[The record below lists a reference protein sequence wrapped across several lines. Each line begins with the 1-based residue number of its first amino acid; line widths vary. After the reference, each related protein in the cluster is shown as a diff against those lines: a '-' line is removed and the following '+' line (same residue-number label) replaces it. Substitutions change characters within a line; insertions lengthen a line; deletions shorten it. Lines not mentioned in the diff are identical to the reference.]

1 MEFGAGVAA
10 LLETYDNCLKLL
22 RAFKRQNKEDGSYK
36 VTKASKQQALLKHSL
51 KSDRNKVERAY
62 ASRLSVA
69 GRSFERGDPKSI
81 AALSKVLKKL
91 NAAIARLMQVA
102 SKSPSP
108 VFDYQSLMTL
118 SNSSRV
124 QAIKTFDQLSRRLG
138 KDPSAVSAAPP
149 APPPAPAA
157 PAKTFWSSATARAAR
172 TMGATGMTGA
182 TGATGATKPP
192 GSKPP
197 KPAGPSA
204 SSRDGPRKGGPR
216 KGSPKVSKGH
226 ADGSSSARRHEPK
239 DGRRRHDKAPG
250 TQRKHHASKPPPGPA
265 ATKGKEGGAGSGNN
279 AGRRT
284 SFLNRFSLMS
294 MASDSTRLGE
304 IPERKWHR
312 KYDPLD
318 GSLDEYNTPV
328 MYPIRPYQKQQ
339 PKEKKFLGLFKRG

>member
-1 MEFGAGVAA
+1 M
-10 LLETYDNCLKLL
+10 
-22 RAFKRQNKEDGSYK
+22 
-36 VTKASKQQALLKHSL
+36 
-51 KSDRNKVERAY
+51 
-62 ASRLSVA
+62 
-69 GRSFERGDPKSI
+69 
-81 AALSKVLKKL
+81 LKKL

-172 TMGATGMTGA
+172 TMGATGMTGTTGA
-182 TGATGATKPP
+182 TGATGTTGTTKPP

-216 KGSPKVSKGH
+216 KGSPKVPKGH

-239 DGRRRHDKAPG
+239 DGRRRHDRAPG

-265 ATKGKEGGAGSGNN
+265 AAKGKEGGAGSGSN

-339 PKEKKFLGLFKRG
+339 PKEKKFLGLFRRG